1 MSLYSLMLAQNLWNV
16 NQILPSLALKSSY
29 PKCTSSS
36 HIPGSA
42 IRSRRHGR
50 YRQPS
55 SEIEMR
61 SVRLICQTEHPSIMR
76 HFYDGPQIAAD
87 SIIGRIVDQYRYR
100 LRMLCDCLCHLL
112 SLHSQRNSQP
122 LVHLRIYIDRNRSAQ
137 YQGIFNTLRWTLRGR
152 MISSPRLQAVS
163 TILCT
168 ELVVPPT
175 IRKACAAPNA
185 SAASSSASRMTDTG
199 WHRLSSGFMLLT
211 STPTHCSPRNFVS
224 SGLPRSFP
232 VLHGSEPCADP
243 YGYASRSYPIPPFV
257 IKKCR
262 SLFCHR
268 INFLVYTKNRL
279 RICTTC
285 LSSQSVFLFLQNQ
298 HFLRKCHLLQNPT
311 THPCRMH
318 SKALFSSLDF
328 PLLLCIYFEKTF
340 THPVS
345 QNRFILTLL

>member
-1 MSLYSLMLAQNLWNV
+1 MLAQNLWNV

-61 SVRLICQTEHPSIMR
+61 SVRLICQTEHPGIMR
-76 HFYDGPQIAAD
+76 HFYNGPQIAAD

-232 VLHGSEPCADP
+232 VLHESEPCADP
-243 YGYASRSYPIPPFV
+243 YGYASRSYPIPPSV

-268 INFLVYTKNRL
+268 VNFLVYTKKQAAHLHNL
-279 RICTTC
+279 FIFSVDF
-285 LSSQSVFLFLQNQ
+285 LSLQNQ
-298 HFLRKCHLLQNPT
+298 RFLRKYHLLQNPT
-311 THPCRMH
+311 THPFRMYA
-318 SKALFSSLDF
+318 KVLFSSIDF
-328 PLLLCIYFEKTF
+328 HCFF
-340 THPVS
+340 A
-345 QNRFILTLL
+345 FILKRLSHILSLKIDLF

>member
-1 MSLYSLMLAQNLWNV
+1 MLAQNLWNV

-61 SVRLICQTEHPSIMR
+61 SVRLICQTEHPGIMR
-76 HFYDGPQIAAD
+76 HFYDGPQIATD

-152 MISSPRLQAVS
+152 MISSPPFAGSQHHTLYRAGSASHHKKSMCRSKCICCQFFRFPDDGYRVAQIVQRLHAVDIHAH
-163 TILCT
+163 TLFPQEFCQFRI
-168 ELVVPPT
+168 
-175 IRKACAAPNA
+175 APKF
-185 SAASSSASRMTDTG
+185 SSASWIG
-199 WHRLSSGFMLLT
+199 
-211 STPTHCSPRNFVS
+211 
-224 SGLPRSFP
+224 
-232 VLHGSEPCADP
+232 A
-243 YGYASRSYPIPPFV
+243 
-257 IKKCR
+257 
-262 SLFCHR
+262 
-268 INFLVYTKNRL
+268 L
-279 RICTTC
+279 R
-285 LSSQSVFLFLQNQ
+285 
-298 HFLRKCHLLQNPT
+298 
-311 THPCRMH
+311 
-318 SKALFSSLDF
+318 
-328 PLLLCIYFEKTF
+328 
-340 THPVS
+340 
-345 QNRFILTLL
+345 

>member
-61 SVRLICQTEHPSIMR
+61 SVRLICQTEHPGIMR

-87 SIIGRIVDQYRYR
+87 SIIGRIVDLYRYR

-137 YQGIFNTLRWTLRGR
+137 YQGIQHTAVDITWQDDLV
-152 MISSPRLQAVS
+152 PRLQAVS
-163 TILCT
+163 TLLCT

-243 YGYASRSYPIPPFV
+243 YGYASRSYPIPPSV

-268 INFLVYTKNRL
+268 VNFLVYTKKQAAHLHNL
-279 RICTTC
+279 FIFSIS
-285 LSSQSVFLFLQNQ
+285 LSVLAESAFSPEMSFITESHNTSLQDAFKSSVF
-298 HFLRKCHLLQNPT
+298 
-311 THPCRMH
+311 
-318 SKALFSSLDF
+318 F
-328 PLLLCIYFEKTF
+328 P
-340 THPVS
+340 
-345 QNRFILTLL
+345 